1 MEADGEE
8 ILTSIYDHGSSDETF
23 DEDDS
28 ASSCYSY
35 TGRSRPS
42 SRARSEVLSDSDMVI
57 DMIKQ
62 RKRLIY
68 L

>member
-42 SRARSEVLSDSDMVI
+42 SRARSEILSDSDMVI

-62 RKRLIY
+62 RKRLIHY
-68 L
+68 